1 MDHSRC
7 RLDVGCCRDSTRSLL
22 WSHSECLEDL
32 WDSFVAIKVLWTR
45 GPAVSGTLSWSQV
58 FLFCHLGCIFSKS
71 GDYGNILLRSG
82 GSRIYPPET
91 WKFVKQQYFS
101 VPMLGEYRRVPWKLV
116 EARNLGNLERH
127 VASASSRGEQ
137 PKIWNLGSGTW
148 NLGPGTQREAEQ
160 QCSRRLGR
168 VPYAEQVQSNLT
180 STLRR
185 CIPLAIRLIS
195 DSTTT

>member
-1 MDHSRC
+1 MSFNYSSP
-7 RLDVGCCRDSTRSLL
+7 RLESPLPRACK
-22 WSHSECLEDL
+22 
-32 WDSFVAIKVLWTR
+32 WDFLMRVA
-45 GPAVSGTLSWSQV
+45 
-58 FLFCHLGCIFSKS
+58 
-71 GDYGNILLRSG
+71 
-82 GSRIYPPET
+82 
-91 WKFVKQQYFS
+91 
-101 VPMLGEYRRVPWKLV
+101 PW
-116 EARNLGNLERH
+116 ARNLGNLERH

-160 QCSRRLGR
+160 QCSRRSGR
-168 VPYAEQVQSNLT
+168 VPYAEQLQSNLT